1 MDVLI
6 LAGGEGKRMRPLTLT
21 RPKVMLNVCGK
32 PILEW
37 NLKILTKFFE
47 NINVVIGYK
56 KEKIIE
62 YFKDSYNSKKI
73 NYIEQKE
80 QIGTGNAILIAEENI
95 RGKFLVVNGDLLF
108 SESLIKNFLN
118 FSKNY
123 KNCLCVKKVDN
134 PSQFGVLNVD
144 ESNLITELEEKPE
157 NPKSNLI
164 NAGIYIFDENIFDL
178 LKNLKKSE
186 RNEYEIT
193 DAIKILIKNKE
204 IYGYI
209 SDEFWKDVGYP
220 WDLLDA
226 NEFLMKDING
236 EIKGKIEENVIIKN
250 KENLYV
256 GEGTE
261 ILSGSYIIAP
271 CYIGKNCKIGPNTF
285 IRPYTSIGDN
295 CHIGA
300 GVEIKNSIIFNN
312 TNVPHLSYVGD
323 SIIGENCN
331 LAAGT
336 LIANLRHDN
345 ANVKVNINGK
355 VIDSKRRKLGAIIG
369 DNVKTGINTSIL
381 PGTVIYPN
389 SKIQSHSIVRK
400 IYKE

>member
-37 NLKILTKFFE
+37 CLEILTKFFD
-47 NINVVIGYK
+47 NINIVVGYK

-62 YFKDSYNSKKI
+62 YFGDSYNNKKI

-80 QIGTGNAILIAEENI
+80 QIGTGNAILIAENYI
-95 RGKFLVVNGDLLF
+95 KGKFLVINGDLLF
-108 SESLIKNFLN
+108 SENLIRNFLD

-123 KNCLCVKKVDN
+123 KNAVCLTKVED
-134 PSQFGVLNVD
+134 PSQFGVLNID
-144 ESNLITELEEKPE
+144 ENNLITDLEEKPL

-164 NAGIYIFDENIFDL
+164 NAGIYIFDESIFDL

-204 IYGYI
+204 IYGYFFN
-209 SDEFWKDVGYP
+209 DFWADVGYP
-220 WDLLDA
+220 WNLLDV
-226 NEFLMKDING
+226 NEFLLKNIDG
-236 EIKGKIEENVIIKN
+236 KIKGKIEEGVIIKN
-250 KENLYV
+250 KEKLYV

-261 ILSGSYIIAP
+261 ILSGTYIIAP

-285 IRPYTSIGDN
+285 IRPYTSIGNN

-312 TNVPHLSYVGD
+312 SNVPHLSYVGD

-331 LAAGT
+331 LGAGT
-336 LIANLRHDN
+336 IIANLRHDN
-345 ANVKVNINGK
+345 ANVKVNINENL
-355 VIDSKRRKLGAIIG
+355 IDSKRRKFGAIIG

-381 PGTVIYPN
+381 PGAVIYPN
-389 SKIQSHSIVRK
+389 SKIQAHSIINK
-400 IYKE
+400 IYK